1 MIVALLMS
9 LLATGELQAQEAQQ
23 PPQVQVIGAKAIG
36 AYLATPEGQINL
48 YFCEDSID
56 PSITNGASKALL
68 VFTCLHEAIEDSKG

>member
-9 LLATGELQAQEAQQ
+9 LFATGDLQAQEAQQ
-23 PPQVQVIGAKAIG
+23 PPQVQVIGARTIG

-56 PSITNGASKALL
+56 TKIVGATRALM
-68 VFTCLHEAIEDSKG
+68 VFECLHEAIQDSKG